1 MSNDVIVSVELP
13 AKLYEAVLTEAN
25 AADVS
30 TSEWIKHLIIEGL
43 ARRGVQ
49 L

>member
-13 AKLYEAVLTEAN
+13 GKLYEAVLTAAN

-43 ARRGVQ
+43 ERRGEQ

>member
-1 MSNDVIVSVELP
+1 MSTDVMVSVSLP
-13 AKLYEAVLTEAN
+13 GKLYEAVLTEAN

-30 TSEWIKHLIIEGL
+30 TSEWIKNAVIEGL

>member
-1 MSNDVIVSVELP
+1 MSGDIAVTVLLP
-13 AKLYEAVLTEAN
+13 GKLYEAVLTAAN
-25 AADVS
+25 LADVS
-30 TSEWIKHLIIEGL
+30 TSEWIKNALIEGL

>member
-1 MSNDVIVSVELP
+1 MSNDVIVSVRLP
-13 AKLYEAVLTEAN
+13 GKLYEAVLTAAN
-25 AADVS
+25 LADVS
-30 TSEWIKHLIIEGL
+30 TSEWIKNALTEGL